1 MSSAWMS
8 ENWTAASLDKLQ
20 RGRHILLGIEQWIYR
35 ERSEFQEVAIASVPE
50 LGKGLFLDT
59 VVEFLEIDEFIYHEC
74 VALPP
79 LLFHPGPKR
88 VLIEGGG
95 DGLVLREVLRDPR
108 VEEVVMVE
116 IDPLVINACKE
127 HLKELHRGSF
137 DDERAEILVQD
148 VFPYLEDSPQPF
160 DLILVHLLDGY
171 DQSAVRLY
179 QNVLPLS
186 QKVLARGGIIAGF
199 GDLAMP
205 RMSIAPLYQGL
216 SKLFQ
221 HVVLHSAAIL
231 TFGGGYGFVLAS
243 NEIDFNAAA
252 TETIVE
258 RASAL
263 SGELRALT
271 PRAFPG
277 CFAVPRYL
285 ADALDRPA
293 PPPSAALADEFNWL
307 YSK

>member
-1 MSSAWMS
+1 
-8 ENWTAASLDKLQ
+8 
-20 RGRHILLGIEQWIYR
+20 
-35 ERSEFQEVAIASVPE
+35 
-50 LGKGLFLDT
+50 
-59 VVEFLEIDEFIYHEC
+59 
-74 VALPP
+74 
-79 LLFHPGPKR
+79 
-88 VLIEGGG
+88 
-95 DGLVLREVLRDPR
+95 
-108 VEEVVMVE
+108 MVE
-116 IDPLVINACKE
+116 IDPLVIDACKE

-160 DLILVHLLDGY
+160 DLILVDLLDGY
-171 DQSAVRLY
+171 DQSAMRLY

-205 RMSIAPLYQGL
+205 RMSIAPVYQGL

-293 PPPSAALADEFNWL
+293 PPPSAALADGFNWL